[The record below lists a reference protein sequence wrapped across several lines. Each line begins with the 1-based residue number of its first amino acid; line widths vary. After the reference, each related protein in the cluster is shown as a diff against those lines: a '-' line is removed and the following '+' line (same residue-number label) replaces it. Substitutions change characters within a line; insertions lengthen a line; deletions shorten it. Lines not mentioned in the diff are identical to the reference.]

1 MTIHVYTAPWQTAT
15 RYRVAG
21 MDGWFKTPP
30 GSLVFAGCCKKK
42 RRAGNVELQVF
53 YDLTRARCIAGKG
66 CRS

>member
-1 MTIHVYTAPWQTAT
+1 MTVHVYSAPWQPVTK
-15 RYRVAG
+15 YRVPG
-21 MDGWFKTPP
+21 IDRWFRAPP
-30 GSLVFAGCCKKK
+30 ASLVFADCCKKK